1 MMIILPQLFVV
12 VENLDHQ
19 IQELKEMDILNV
31 VICHVDIHI

>member
-1 MMIILPQLFVV
+1 VTILQQLFVV

-31 VICHVDIHI
+31 VACHVDIDI